1 MVFNRQNRLVI
12 CMASSSPKKRRR
24 VPVEPV
30 LPDTPIPTGNAG
42 EPPRYCEMRAEDG
55 TLRPAR
61 FMSRGEREKG
71 QVVSDFFGILP
82 AMSLDAN
89 VRGVDSVLVSL
100 LEKLDISAAEFAPEV
115 LADAWRKAAG
125 NFLSTRAELLTI
137 ADKKAR
143 IRTAHPAV
151 RYELNQRKSQII
163 KALNAVLGEGCVTG
177 VQIIHG

>member
-12 CMASSSPKKRRR
+12 CMASPSPKKRRR

-30 LPDTPIPTGNAG
+30 LMYLKFMDDAG
-42 EPPRYCEMRAEDG
+42 YCEMRAEDG